1 MSHVLRFELAF
12 VMREVWEG
20 KFWGMTRIFW
30 LLIFFRCRC
39 GDQNCPYRLM
49 LLTFATFLNLC
60 CIDLISPADGPF
72 CSTRGGTYLNFSI
85 LNATFDTFSGQ
96 YQVSET

>member
-1 MSHVLRFELAF
+1 MLQCLRDWHVDFCEISSWCIWS
-12 VMREVWEG
+12 M
-20 KFWGMTRIFW
+20 RIFW
-30 LLIFFRCRC
+30 LLIFLRRRC

-49 LLTFATFLNLC
+49 LFIFATFLNLC
-60 CIDLISPADGPF
+60 CIDLISLVDGPF

-85 LNATFDTFSGQ
+85 LNATFDMFSGQ